1 MVHGL
6 DYVHVK
12 FSVSKKD
19 YCKTEQNK
27 NICINL
33 FSYADDMA
41 YFVHVSD
48 KAFEDSMDLLL
59 ITDENKSHYVYIK
72 VLIELCAIR
81 QKTKIKN
88 TFADFVT
95 MFENKW

>member
-1 MVHGL
+1 
-6 DYVHVK
+6 
-12 FSVSKKD
+12 
-19 YCKTEQNK
+19 
-27 NICINL
+27 
-33 FSYADDMA
+33 
-41 YFVHVSD
+41 
-48 KAFEDSMDLLL
+48 MDLLL